1 LIQKEG
7 APVVDLKPTTP
18 LNKMVSLTIGTV
30 TFSEID
36 AGPLTSVS
44 SYSGQSKK
52 LSDAL
57 KSAHGMALPT
67 PNRATG
73 KDGARAIWFGRE
85 QALLMGVVPDKNLA
99 KHAALTDQSDAWVVT
114 MLSGAQATDVL
125 ARLTPIDLRD
135 GHFKRGHTARSD
147 LMHMNAS
154 ITRTGA
160 DSFMIVVFRSMAQ
173 TLLHDIQ
180 TAMEGVAARG

>member
-1 LIQKEG
+1 
-7 APVVDLKPTTP
+7 VVDLKPITP
-18 LNKMVSLTIGTV
+18 LNSIVPLTIGTV
-30 TFSEID
+30 TFGEID

-44 SYSGQSKK
+44 PYNGQSKK
-52 LSDAL
+52 LSEAL
-57 KSAHGMALPT
+57 KTAHGMAMPA
-67 PNRATG
+67 PNRTTG
-73 KDGARAIWFGRE
+73 KEGARALWFGRE
-85 QALLMGVVPDKNLA
+85 QALLMGFEPDKALE
-99 KHAALTDQSDAWVVT
+99 KHAALTDQSDAWAVAY
-114 MLSGAQATDVL
+114 LKGAQASDVL

-135 GHFKRGHTARSD
+135 SHFKRGHTARSD

-160 DSFMIVVFRSMAQ
+160 DSYMIMVFRSMAQ